1 MEGREAPLFRYGNI
15 LHHTY
20 FLQYKAP
27 RRFGRLNYCTFP
39 VQLSRTTRY
48 IFSKVFARASCF
60 TFKSQSSRVSPHRV
74 VTCMKT
80 WSAMYGLV
88 WASFFQIFLI
98 VFLLAAIVPSSTGV
112 MYDATIGVHL
122 VIGIVVIFLA
132 VHAFMLVKKT
142 SCPDRIKRITKT
154 TAILGGV
161 QGALGVILFTLIR
174 FNFSP
179 TFQHVVLLLHVVTA
193 LAIIAQA
200 SSSATAFDMWEEKE
214 FVTSDAL
221 RPS

>member
-1 MEGREAPLFRYGNI
+1 
-15 LHHTY
+15 
-20 FLQYKAP
+20 
-27 RRFGRLNYCTFP
+27 
-39 VQLSRTTRY
+39 
-48 IFSKVFARASCF
+48 
-60 TFKSQSSRVSPHRV
+60 
-74 VTCMKT
+74 
-80 WSAMYGLV
+80 MYGLV

-98 VFLLAAIVPSSTGV
+98 VFLLAAIVPSSIGV

-142 SCPDRIKRITKT
+142 GCPDRIKRITKT

-161 QGALGVILFTLIR
+161 QGALGVILFALIR
-174 FNFSP
+174 FNVSP
-179 TFQHVVLLLHVVTA
+179 TFQDVVLLLHVVTA

-221 RPS
+221 KPS